1 MIVEQMTQQK
11 QGRSVHSKLK
21 ARTRARA
28 YKSID
33 KEIEKEEH
41 LIEEKQILVKEQRY
55 AGFWL
60 RFWAFLFDLIVLYA
74 INQVLLKPVIQM
86 AGLESLHI
94 ITFSAGSILYAIS
107 FFAYFALMTK
117 YTGQSLGKMIIGIKV
132 ISIDG
137 KPLSWGTVLFREGVG
152 RLIHQ
157 IFFFT
162 KFIYIVI
169 AFTPKKQ
176 GIHDMIAQ
184 TAVIHVEK

>member
-1 MIVEQMTQQK
+1 M
-11 QGRSVHSKLK
+11 
-21 ARTRARA
+21 
-28 YKSID
+28 D